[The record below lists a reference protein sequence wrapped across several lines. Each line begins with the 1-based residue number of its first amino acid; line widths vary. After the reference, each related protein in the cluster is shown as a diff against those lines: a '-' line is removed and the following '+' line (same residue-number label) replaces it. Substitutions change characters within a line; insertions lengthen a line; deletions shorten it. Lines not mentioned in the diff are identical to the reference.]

1 MTTRQI
7 PVSKFKA
14 TCTALLRE
22 MSARPQRWLITNR
35 GRVIAV
41 VTSPEAEKQPDPRE
55 WVGSLRGTVTYQA
68 GWDQPEDP
76 GLWEAS
82 R

>member
-1 MTTRQI
+1 MTTKQI

-22 MSARPQRWLITNR
+22 TSTRLQRWQITNR

-41 VTSPEAEKQPDPRE
+41 VTPPEAEKQPDPRE
-55 WVGSLRGTVTYQA
+55 WVGSLRGTVTYQP
-68 GWDQPEDP
+68 GWAQPENP
-76 GLWEAS
+76 GLWEAN